1 MLIIALRGVEEVT
14 WAPRHT
20 HTHRCT
26 VTLSSSR
33 PCPPFFLERG
43 CWKDC
48 SPPPAPKELCQVP
61 LGCRSSPVFNQLANS
76 LPGVCFTW
84 SPTKSKP
91 SSWAYRVTQPCLYL
105 NDPQPALQVTA
116 SLGLPIRPRRL
127 ALEVGGTRLPLKELP
142 PGKEE
147 DKRLKWIHTSKAN
160 RRENRTFLITSVKE
174 MKMSWPAKGGCSA
187 AMGPRGLKPSAW
199 REWCHGKSLL
209 WQLLSSQWQE

>member
-1 MLIIALRGVEEVT
+1 M
-14 WAPRHT
+14 
-20 HTHRCT
+20 
-26 VTLSSSR
+26 VTLSSSH
-33 PCPPFFLERG
+33 PCPPFFLELG

-48 SPPPAPKELCQVP
+48 SPLPAPKLCQVP

-76 LPGVCFTW
+76 LPGVCFRW

-91 SSWAYRVTQPCLYL
+91 SSWAYRVTQHCLYL

-160 RRENRTFLITSVKE
+160 RRENRTFLITGVKE
-174 MKMSWPAKGGCSA
+174 MKMSWPAKAGGA
-187 AMGPRGLKPSAW
+187 VRPRGHGAW
-199 REWCHGKSLL
+199 NPLRGGSGATAKACFGSSWV
-209 WQLLSSQWQE
+209 LSGRNKNLYTWGWAARGGGERHPTLIN